1 MRGGMFQ
8 KQKAELVEKL
18 VGLMGKYPVLAAADL
33 NKVRS
38 SQIHEM
44 RRKLRG
50 RVEMLVAK
58 KTLTC
63 KAAERIGERKGLL
76 DFLGQIKG
84 PCILLFTDMD
94 PFQLVLTLNKSKV
107 KVEAKGGDV
116 ATEDIVVP
124 AGNTGLPP
132 GPVISEFGE
141 AKIPTRIE
149 GGSIWIASDTV
160 VARKGE
166 VISSKLASLLTR
178 LGIKPMEAGLS
189 LLAAYD
195 RGLFLDKVAL
205 TIDLEAVA
213 KTLRE
218 AASQAV
224 SLSVNAAIPTE
235 ETTPLIL
242 AKAFREA
249 LSLAVSSSYLTPETA
264 PLILGKAQAQA
275 QALASKLG
283 VEPI

>member
-1 MRGGMFQ
+1 MREGVFQ
-8 KQKAELVEKL
+8 KQKAELVEKI
-18 VGLMGKYPVLAAADL
+18 VKLMRKYPVVAAADL

-58 KTLTC
+58 KTLTR
-63 KAAERIGERKGLL
+63 KAAERMGEKNILGFL
-76 DFLGQIKG
+76 DQVKG

-94 PFQLVLTLNKSKV
+94 PFQLALTLNKSKV

-124 AGNTGLPP
+124 AGNTGIPP

-141 AKIPTRIE
+141 AKIPTRID
-149 GGSIWIASDTV
+149 GGSIWIANDTV

-166 VISSKLASLLTR
+166 VISSKLAALLTR
-178 LGIKPMEAGLS
+178 LGIKPMEAGLT

-195 RGLFLDKVAL
+195 RGLLLDKATL

-218 AASQAV
+218 AVSQAV
-224 SLSVNAAIPTE
+224 SLSVNAAILTDA
-235 ETTPLIL
+235 TTPLIL
-242 AKAFREA
+242 AKALREA
-249 LSLAVSSSYLTPETA
+249 LSLAASSSYLTPETA
-264 PLILGKAQAQA
+264 PIILGKAQAQA
-275 QALASKLG
+275 QAVASKLRI
-283 VEPI
+283 ELP

>member
-1 MRGGMFQ
+1 MRGGVFQ
-8 KQKAELVEKL
+8 KQKAEVVEKL
-18 VGLMGKYPVLAAADL
+18 VELMRKYPVVAAADL
-33 NKVRS
+33 SKVRS

-50 RVEMLVAK
+50 RVEMLVTK
-58 KTLTC
+58 KTLTR
-63 KAAERIGERKGLL
+63 KAAERMEEKKGLV
-76 DFLGQIKG
+76 DFLDRVKG
-84 PCILLFTDMD
+84 PCILVFTDMD
-94 PFQLVLTLNKSKV
+94 PFQLVMTLNKSKV
-107 KVEAKGGDV
+107 KVEAKGGDM

-124 AGNTGLPP
+124 AGNTGMPP
-132 GPVISEFGE
+132 GPIISEFGE
-141 AKIPTRIE
+141 AKIPTRID

-178 LGIKPMEAGLS
+178 LGIKPMEAGLT

-195 RGLFLDKVAL
+195 RGLLLDRDAL

-213 KTLRE
+213 KTLRQ
-218 AASQAV
+218 AVSQAV
-224 SLSVNAAIPTE
+224 SLSVNAAIPTK

-242 AKAFREA
+242 ARVFREA

-275 QALASKLG
+275 QAIASKLKI
-283 VEPI
+283 EPA